1 MSVTIRRVFFTRV
14 AENYRKSFMRQSVR
28 ERTNGTLIKEE
39 STDDSCK
46 PNIPAPEPGKFQAAI
61 LDKYDNS
68 LIIQNIESF
77 ATAQP
82 NEVIIDVNYCSVNH
96 SDVLLSKNSYLYEPK
111 LPITLGYELV
121 GDLVYV
127 GKDAEEKGY
136 KIGDKVIALNK
147 ERYGGFAERCVA
159 EVADIWKI
167 PSNVKSLDAVCLL
180 NDYMSALIALERVVS
195 IDENDM
201 ILVNVGLSSVGLAT
215 IDLAN
220 NVFRSQVIG
229 ICINNDDAVLVH
241 NKGVFAS
248 FAYDEGDLVECIK
261 EIIGDR
267 GIKAIFDVDG
277 GEYFKKVLKCLSHE
291 GRIVIAGAAATKEDA
306 QSKVEA
312 GSFSITGF
320 NLNEYRKKDPDSY
333 RQAGQEVLDFYEEG
347 LVIPVH
353 STIFGLYK
361 VNEALRFSSEGK
373 TSAKVIVDIKNKE
386 HIVLADKDEN
396 K

>member
-14 AENYRKSFMRQSVR
+14 AGNYRKSLMRQSVR

-46 PNIPAPEPGKFQAAI
+46 TNIPAPEPGKFQAAI

-77 ATAQP
+77 TTAQP

-96 SDVLLSKNSYLYEPK
+96 SDVLLSKNLYLYEPK

-127 GKDAEEKGY
+127 GKDAQEKGY

-159 EVADIWKI
+159 EVADIWKV

-248 FAYDEGDLVECIK
+248 FAYDERDLVECIK
-261 EIIGDR
+261 EIIGDK

-291 GRIVIAGAAATKEDA
+291 GRIVIAGAAAAKEDA

-386 HIVLADKDEN
+386 HIVLANKDED